1 MRLGLEPDANV
12 FDWAGDDGVGDSSEG
27 TGEVILGVG
36 QWGRVVA
43 FGELSASPV
52 EGAELY

>member
-12 FDWAGDDGVGDSSEG
+12 FNWAGDDGVGDSSEG
-27 TGEVILGVG
+27 TGKVILGVG